1 MNILN
6 QALLLKDG
14 ATFSKVK
21 KLIILARNYQKENDE
36 LFLYAKPRD
45 VVKILDEE
53 IFFKFLSEVSGIKVR
68 SFEDIQRY
76 LQTNSK
82 KENIIFTTSSKTKNI
97 HPFNKTVLLRKKGE
111 LAKIYQ
117 EDDLK
122 DIKIDKVVAIEN
134 SESFLQIDKI
144 WNKFKSEYF
153 VYLGGNANLLTREFL
168 TTLDVCFFIDFDIV
182 SLNFYENIKTKS
194 KQLYIPNNL
203 EKLFIKYGNEKLY
216 KKQRRFLKN
225 GYSNEATK
233 VIELIKRYKKVLEQ
247 EIL

>member
-82 KENIIFTTSSKTKNI
+82 KENIIFTTSSI
-97 HPFNKTVLLRKKGE
+97 P
-111 LAKIYQ
+111 
-117 EDDLK
+117 
-122 DIKIDKVVAIEN
+122 
-134 SESFLQIDKI
+134 
-144 WNKFKSEYF
+144 
-153 VYLGGNANLLTREFL
+153 YLVPHHT
-168 TTLDVCFFIDFDIV
+168 
-182 SLNFYENIKTKS
+182 
-194 KQLYIPNNL
+194 
-203 EKLFIKYGNEKLY
+203 
-216 KKQRRFLKN
+216 
-225 GYSNEATK
+225 
-233 VIELIKRYKKVLEQ
+233 
-247 EIL
+247 